1 MFLVIRT
8 FVLRRENSTAWSFYV
23 LPIML
28 LVTVWVNLFFIIT
41 KVCRG
46 CFDHLCQ
53 QGSSRN
59 GSSGSWPRVPSG
71 WVMTTYAWT
80 QYN

>member
-23 LPIML
+23 LPVML

-41 KVCRG
+41 KVCS
-46 CFDHLCQ
+46 D
-53 QGSSRN
+53 
-59 GSSGSWPRVPSG
+59 G
-71 WVMTTYAWT
+71 WVSVLT
-80 QYN
+80 QRLSYNKDG